1 MLKTPPTQKS
11 LRAHEQTPLL
21 IIYLALDTQF
31 GIAEG
36 STVDS

>member
-1 MLKTPPTQKS
+1 MLVRMNTQFFI
-11 LRAHEQTPLL
+11 

-36 STVDS
+36 LYIGRPGLLFDP